1 MKTLIALFSA
11 MCGIGVVSA
20 QTPIVELDPVG
31 PSKAALDAIN
41 TNTAGTKNALDELL
55 KKADT
60 QIGKLDD
67 QLKRI
72 GTYGPDGRPS
82 LISAQGAMQTDPKN
96 PINKTN
102 AQLATE
108 RAAASGKDVFTS
120 SADGTFTGIGAKYQ
134 GIVRDAKGKVVMEGG
149 KMKTEARDR
158 DETKYTEEGK
168 QLNDINE
175 FYRVRDQVNKR
186 QTELEA
192 ARAQALADLLKTEDQ
207 AETQR
212 LSTLIG
218 SIDAELIAVR
228 QDIANKTHE
237 LEVHEKEVALQKL
250 VDSKAKS
257 EEMSRTKAPTTVEG
271 ITKLIEDKKAEAE
284 ARAAAKKAAADAG
297 KPFFER
303 LRPKATSTTTTP

>member
-1 MKTLIALFSA
+1 MKTLIALLFATS
-11 MCGIGVVSA
+11 GICVVSA

-41 TNTAGTKNALDELL
+41 NNTADTKLALDELL

-60 QIGKLDD
+60 QINKLDE

-82 LISAQGAMQTDPKN
+82 LTAAMGGLQSDPSK
-96 PINKTN
+96 PINKSNT
-102 AQLATE
+102 QLADD

-120 SADGTFTGIGAKYQ
+120 SADGTFKGIGAKYQ

-149 KMKTEARDR
+149 KMKTEERDR
-158 DETKYTEEGK
+158 DEKKYTEEGK

-175 FYRVRDQVNKR
+175 FYRVRDAVNKR

-237 LEVHEKEVALQKL
+237 LEVHEKEAALQKL

-257 EEMSRTKAPTTVEG
+257 EEMSRTKAPSTPETIQALTDKLAAEG
-271 ITKLIEDKKAEAE
+271 A

-297 KPFFER
+297 TPFFER
-303 LRPKATSTTTTP
+303 LRPKKP